1 MNLSRLI
8 KTKYGAEEYDTASN
22 TTQQPLLGYA
32 FVVGCAN
39 VTQFSQTD
47 DDLLMSI
54 DIKQM
59 VYCMKCLHGRK
70 RT

>member
-39 VTQFSQTD
+39 I
-47 DDLLMSI
+47 LRNLAKLMMI
-54 DIKQM
+54 
-59 VYCMKCLHGRK
+59 Y
-70 RT
+70 